1 MFCNKCAQTRNYE
14 QMLSART
21 GRVNKLCHICLNHPI
36 QQIKPIIIN
45 DMEEISF
52 KEFGMQ
58 EKLCIII
65 ENDDV
70 NLKELFQ
77 ELNYNILEVTGLF
90 FRTTDSQNN
99 DHLYAKCR
107 YSDLIQ
113 KRVVEKR
120 KRNNFGTQK
129 YSCGGTLNIHRNSN
143 TISIFFNHEL
153 EHKPFIEKTLDDE
166 IVAKIVELS
175 STNSPSYIYKHLKST
190 VALEKILNL
199 SLSQISYIWK
209 KENVTL
215 LEGPDACIDYI
226 KNSNNLSVVDL
237 DISQGKYKI
246 TQIRLRCI

>member
-14 QMLSART
+14 QMLSSRT

-90 FRTTDSQNN
+90 FRTTQCS
-99 DHLYAKCR
+99 L
-107 YSDLIQ
+107 
-113 KRVVEKR
+113 RVILGKTKEEL
-120 KRNNFGTQK
+120 
-129 YSCGGTLNIHRNSN
+129 TL
-143 TISIFFNHEL
+143 E
-153 EHKPFIEKTLDDE
+153 
-166 IVAKIVELS
+166 
-175 STNSPSYIYKHLKST
+175 
-190 VALEKILNL
+190 
-199 SLSQISYIWK
+199 
-209 KENVTL
+209 
-215 LEGPDACIDYI
+215 
-226 KNSNNLSVVDL
+226 
-237 DISQGKYKI
+237 
-246 TQIRLRCI
+246 